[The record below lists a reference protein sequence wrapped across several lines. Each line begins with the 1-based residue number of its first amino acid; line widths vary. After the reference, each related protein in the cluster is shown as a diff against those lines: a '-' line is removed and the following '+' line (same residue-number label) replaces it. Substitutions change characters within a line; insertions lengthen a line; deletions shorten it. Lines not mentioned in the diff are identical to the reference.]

1 MEPRLLGRG
10 KGASKPATVA
20 YGELQ
25 WSRAC

>member
-10 KGASKPATVA
+10 EAEILGIGTKLI
-20 YGELQ
+20 ELQ